1 MLRQRIQKQLTSRIR
16 ASSQWVL
23 WRKITSGKIVT
34 KINLNLQISKI
45 IMGRMPM
52 ASSSSSI
59 ALIRLFRETT
69 RISLVLILS
78 KDTQLKG
85 TLAIKMIP

>member
-1 MLRQRIQKQLTSRIR
+1 
-16 ASSQWVL
+16 
-23 WRKITSGKIVT
+23 
-34 KINLNLQISKI
+34 
-45 IMGRMPM
+45 M

-59 ALIRLFRETT
+59 ALIRLYGETT

-85 TLAIKMIP
+85 TLPIKTIPWYRQALILTATLIQLKSLYQILK